1 MLGTTRGLATLIGG
15 LVAGLLIW
23 RAAEA
28 TGTSAGDYWAAI
40 ALAAGAGLVFGLA
53 QQVTTGNIGFH
64 RRFVGLGVA
73 PGMFLLA
80 FVPLAIIGGW
90 IILAGDPGWWGAN
103 VNDWSADWGIASF
116 VALMTLYA
124 PLIAF
129 GLGAT
134 LALSLYNEVFEPE
147 VEPEVVEKEVVETED
162 TPAPVARATAAA
174 PADEDPLDRD
184 LIAARERVR
193 EPERVEPELVTAEPV
208 DDYSRADL
216 RREPVRDER

>member
-28 TGTSAGDYWAAI
+28 TGSSAGDYWAAI

-80 FVPLAIIGGW
+80 FVPLALMGGW

-134 LALSLYNEVFEPE
+134 LALSLYNEVFEL
-147 VEPEVVEKEVVETED
+147 ED
-162 TPAPVARATAAA
+162 TPAPVARATATA